1 MRRTREMISQS
12 LNRSIRFIGLLC
24 LIIATA
30 SITVISSHETV
41 SAPPRFGDR
50 IGKLKRISPTTLHS
64 STTITTTTT
73 ATTTT
78 TFKPTTSTIS
88 PTISLNDVELNSIHR
103 SDDYF
108 TTEESSDNSDFL
120 ILKGKSFENNYHN
133 NKNNNKNNNNNIN
146 ENQNTEVDNHSASL
160 VKYPPTPSTEAKLVQ
175 ARFEMV
181 TDFFD
186 VPPSP
191 LSSVF
196 STADRPTFTK
206 SGVVLAAKNHLFPT
220 NSTLLRGHAQVQTG
234 LRADKWVVPILVLSC
249 ITMTMMGAFEIFV
262 LCKTRRTSPNRRH
275 LFLGQMLLLGLF
287 SCVGLSALLAVRP
300 TTLSCATIRLGA
312 GVSFAIV
319 FASLL
324 VKCIFLISLNSGV
337 YLPAPY
343 QGLLLLFAVLIQITI
358 NVQWLVTKPAGITF
372 FREITSNVNRLIFTA
387 ENLRDGLQL
396 CNTSFLELRVSLI
409 YIDFLIIIV
418 AILAIK
424 SRGIR
429 DNYREATYIGLTV
442 ALIIPV
448 WMGSTLVGLAVHDRY
463 KDACIAFSLLVTPTI
478 IFLVMFMPKGR
489 QLAAMG
495 REDLYMEDREERF
508 SASSRAGSGYSPS
521 FFHFKPIKYGVMSG
535 KNGTTGTEFSGKS
548 PIVATT
554 LAGGELHINT
564 KHF

>member
-1 MRRTREMISQS
+1 MINLS
-12 LNRSIRFIGLLC
+12 LNRSMRFIALC
-24 LIIATA
+24 LIAA
-30 SITVISSHETV
+30 SASALAVTKSHETV

-50 IGKLKRISPTTLHS
+50 IGKLKRISPNVPAPFVTTKL
-64 STTITTTTT
+64 TT
-73 ATTTT
+73 APPT
-78 TFKPTTSTIS
+78 TTSTIS
-88 PTISLNDVELNSIHR
+88 STISLSNEYDSNSIHR

-108 TTEESSDNSDFL
+108 TTEESNESSDFL
-120 ILKGKSFENNYHN
+120 ILKGKAVHNENNFENH
-133 NKNNNKNNNNNIN
+133 
-146 ENQNTEVDNHSASL
+146 EHDHT
-160 VKYPPTPSTEAKLVQ
+160 KYPPTPSTEAKLVQ

-196 STADRPTFTK
+196 STPERPSLPK
-206 SGVVLAAKNHLFPT
+206 SGVVLAAKNHLVPT
-220 NSTLLRGHAQVQTG
+220 NATLRGYAIPIQTG
-234 LRADKWVVPILVLSC
+234 LRSEQWVVPILVLAC
-249 ITMTMMGAFEIFV
+249 FTMTVMGAFEIFV

-287 SCVGLSALLAVRP
+287 SCVGLSALLAARP
-300 TTLSCATIRLGA
+300 TALSCATIRFGA

-343 QGLLLLFAVLIQITI
+343 QGLLLLFAVLIQVTV
-358 NVQWLVTKPAGITF
+358 NAQWLITKPAGITF
-372 FREITSNVNRLIFTA
+372 LKDFTSNVNRLIFTA
-387 ENLRDGLQL
+387 ENLREGLQL

-409 YIDFLIIIV
+409 YIDFLIILV

-442 ALIIPV
+442 ALVIPV
-448 WMGSTLVGLAVHDRY
+448 WLGSTLVGLAVHDRY

-478 IFLVMFMPKGR
+478 TFLVMFMPKGR

-535 KNGTTGTEFSGKS
+535 KNGTTGTDYSGKNQ
-548 PIVATT
+548 IIATT
-554 LAGGELHINT
+554 HGGGMLAWN
-564 KHF
+564 